1 MGEQT
6 VTVTLTVKEFS
17 AISGVVCTFA
27 LLHPGHETA
36 QKALAGRESMCA
48 QVGIDPRPGMDAARE
63 SLDYPTPTRVQRWL
77 RR

>member
-1 MGEQT
+1 MSEQT

-17 AISGVVCTFA
+17 AISGVVCTFV

-48 QVGIDPRPGMDAARE
+48 QVGIDPAPGMDAARE
-63 SLDYPTPTRVQRWL
+63 GLDESRAVRLW
-77 RR
+77 RRLKR